1 MKQQGAGRQVGFEE
15 QGGQSEQQI
24 LVRLWRED

>member
-24 LVRLWRED
+24 LVPLL